1 MSSPSQRRIIKELQD
16 MSRDTSSGMEASVI
30 DPQNM
35 THLIG
40 RFKGPPDTPYENG
53 EFAVD
58 IQLPDNYPFSP
69 PKMKFSTKV
78 WHPNISS
85 QTGAICLDTLS
96 AKWTPVLTIKTALL
110 SLQSLLSAPEPSD
123 PQDAEVATMMLSDPE
138 AFKRKAREWAIHY
151 ANAPSTAQ
159 QSRGP
164 SVEERRQ
171 QEKERE
177 LQGYDERTVDRFM
190 DMGFSVSDVVVALRR
205 VGVRP
210 GQGRLSEEV
219 AQRVAEKLLGL

>member
-1 MSSPSQRRIIKELQD
+1 MA
-16 MSRDTSSGMEASVI
+16 RDTSSGMEATVI
-30 DPQNM
+30 DPSNM

-53 EFAVD
+53 EFKVD
-58 IQLPDNYPFSP
+58 IQLPDTYPFAP

-123 PQDAEVATMMLSDPE
+123 PQDAEVASMMLSDPE
-138 AFKRKAREWAIHY
+138 GFKRKAREWAIRF
-151 ANAPSTAQ
+151 ANAPSTTVGSSHPTTSKAISNEDQ
-159 QSRGP
+159 RH
-164 SVEERRQ
+164 RDKLRQ
-171 QEKERE
+171 
-177 LQGYDERTVDRFM
+177 LQGYDERLVDQFM
-190 DMGFSVSDVVVALRR
+190 DMGFSISDVVNALRR
-205 VGVRP
+205 VGVKP
-210 GQGRLSEEV
+210 GGQSRISESLK
-219 AQRVAEKLLGL
+219 QSVAESLLGL